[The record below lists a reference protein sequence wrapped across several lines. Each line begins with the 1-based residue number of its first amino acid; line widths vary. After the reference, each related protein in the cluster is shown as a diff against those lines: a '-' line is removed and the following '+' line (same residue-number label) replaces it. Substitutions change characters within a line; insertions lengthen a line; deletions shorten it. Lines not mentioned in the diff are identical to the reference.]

1 MEKHGPNDDIEA
13 MGDQGRNEL
22 LKTIATLPNEPNKIV
37 RMDDYIT
44 FLKSCCPLY
53 QSSWFFVKVLRPF
66 SFTYVAFT
74 LDVKSMLNENLG
86 WHPRWHPLL
95 DGQ

>member
-44 FLKSCCPLY
+44 FL
-53 QSSWFFVKVLRPF
+53 
-66 SFTYVAFT
+66 
-74 LDVKSMLNENLG
+74 
-86 WHPRWHPLL
+86 
-95 DGQ
+95 